1 MPLPDHLK
9 AFLAVAETGSVTRA
23 AERLALTQSGVS
35 RKIAGLEDD
44 IGFRLFDRVR
54 GRVALNRHGHA
65 FAALARKAVE
75 LLDDLPRVAR
85 SITTGTYDRVRIVA
99 TSSIMHGLLPGA
111 LAAYIDDRPDLP
123 PSVTM
128 RSLSEV
134 LNLEQS
140 DQVDIVLAPLPMRP
154 LAFEPVREIPFELGL
169 AVPEDLLP
177 AGGALDGL
185 WPDLSLLSGLPFVSL
200 DPFASYQESV
210 EAAWMARGLEPPYVA
225 ETTSLAS
232 AALLA
237 RAGIGC
243 AILDPFVAR
252 ALAGPNTVSAR
263 ISPPITHS
271 YGVHVPTGAPPSA
284 EVERMLAHN
293 QGRPRRRS
301 TVERLSR
308 WWRRRRRRARA
319 RARPVGDLS

>member
-65 FAALARKAVE
+65 FAAHARKAVE

-85 SITTGTYDRVRIVA
+85 SIATGTYDRVRIVA

-154 LAFEPVREIPFELGL
+154 LAFEPVREIPFELEL

-177 AGGALDGL
+177 DGVVPVDGL

-284 EVERMLAHN
+284 EVERMLEHITRA
-293 QGRPRRRS
+293 GRVGGS

-308 WWRRRRRRARA
+308 
-319 RARPVGDLS
+319 

>member
-23 AERLALTQSGVS
+23 AERLGLTQSGVS
-35 RKIAGLEDD
+35 RKISGLEEE

-65 FAALARKAVE
+65 FASHARKVVE
-75 LLDDLPRVAR
+75 LLDNLPRVAR
-85 SITTGTYDRVRIVA
+85 SIGSGTYDRVRVVA
-99 TSSIMHGLLPGA
+99 TSSIMHGLLPDV
-111 LAAYIDDRPDLP
+111 LTAYVSDRPDLP
-123 PSVTM
+123 PSATM

-134 LNLEQS
+134 LGLDQS

-154 LAFEPVREIPFELGL
+154 LAFELVHEVPFDLEL
-169 AVPEDLLP
+169 AVPEALLP
-177 AGGALDGL
+177 AGVRPVDGV

-210 EAAWMARGLEPPYVA
+210 EASWSALGLEPPYVA

-237 RAGIGC
+237 RAGVGC

-252 ALAGPNTVSAR
+252 VLAGPNVVTAR
-263 ISPPITHS
+263 ISPAITHA
-271 YGVHVPTGAPPSA
+271 YGVHVPTGAPMSA
-284 EVERMLAHN
+284 EVERMLEHIK
-293 QGRPRRRS
+293 R
-301 TVERLSR
+301 
-308 WWRRRRRRARA
+308 
-319 RARPVGDLS
+319 VGAGKRHGG